1 MIVFGKRKMLIAKVG
16 KAEKTA
22 LVSSNRRASFR
33 KDDTLTNL
41 RSHLETIGQK
51 SATVGLVILQGRPKY
66 VKGRDPLGTPKG
78 CGYLSLGHH
87 VLMYMYWT
95 LYTSTISLLWPHNR
109 DDR

>member
-1 MIVFGKRKMLIAKVG
+1 MIFEPRHKQCFPNLSICLMIVFGKRKMLIAKVG

-51 SATVGLVILQGRPKY
+51 SATVGLVILQLQGRPKY
-66 VKGRDPLGTPKG
+66 VKGRDPSEHPKAAAI
-78 CGYLSLGHH
+78 YLL
-87 VLMYMYWT
+87 VTMY
-95 LYTSTISLLWPHNR
+95 
-109 DDR
+109 